1 LIAYGIADAHGI
13 ETVAFAPDLET
24 AKEDKNLGFMLI
36 RVLANRHRHAV
47 VFLAEVTPEAAKQ
60 INDLVKKS
68 KFIEALKLLKA
79 SAKETW
85 FPDQYAVQFSK
96 SWNLIPNPDLDPWR

>member
-1 LIAYGIADAHGI
+1 MIAYGIADAHGI
-13 ETVAFAPDLET
+13 ETVAFAPDLNT
-24 AKEDKNLGFMLI
+24 AKENKNLSFMLI

-47 VFLAEVTPEAAKQ
+47 LFLAEVAPETAKQ
-60 INDLVKKS
+60 INDLIKES
-68 KFIEALKLLKA
+68 KFIEALKLLKV

-96 SWNLIPNPDLDPWR
+96 SWSLIPNSDLDPWR